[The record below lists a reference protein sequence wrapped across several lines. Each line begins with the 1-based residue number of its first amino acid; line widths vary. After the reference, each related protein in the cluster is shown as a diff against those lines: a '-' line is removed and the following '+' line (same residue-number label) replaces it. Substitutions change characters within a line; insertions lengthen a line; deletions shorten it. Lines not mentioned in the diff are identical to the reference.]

1 MVILVFIL
9 FSFLIFIVPNKL
21 KPYLNILQ
29 VVALAGWSTFFAI
42 QVLLSGVPYTE
53 ILPVTFWGHNIE
65 LIIDPWSAFFICVIN
80 FTVLTGSVFS
90 IEYMKMY
97 GHKPSTELS
106 IHYFSFIMLHLS
118 MILVTM
124 IHQGIAFLVV
134 WELMAVSS
142 FMLVIFENEKSSVL
156 RAGINYLIQMHIGA
170 LFLISAFILLHL
182 KTGSFDFEALK
193 VYFSQNIN
201 IPIFLLFF
209 VGFGIK
215 AGFMPFHTWLP
226 HAHPAAPTHVSA
238 VMSGVMIKLGIYGIL
253 RITMFL
259 QADLLWIGVV
269 VLLISLLSGVGGV
282 ACAIIQHDLKKLL
295 AYHSIENI
303 GIIGMGLGL
312 GIIGIALQLPLVAF
326 LGFSGCLLHVL
337 NHSLFKSLL
346 FYGSGVVYMKTHT
359 RNIEYF
365 GGLIKKIPITAIMFL
380 IASLAICG
388 LPPFNGFV
396 SEFLI
401 YNGIIDGLAGQ
412 EIWIKVLM
420 LISLIGLVAI
430 GGLAIFCFTKAFSV
444 VFLGNSR
451 KTDSSAITEAKWFTT
466 ASFVLIG
473 ICILFIGLFPQIAI
487 RPVSFVVNSQFI
499 NIMTSSVAYGNLPL
513 IQNVGIAGMVFIGII
528 LLIIVLRMIITRHAP
543 REYSDTWG
551 CAYDGQIV
559 NWQYTASSFAENF
572 SAIANPVLNQKT
584 NYRPI
589 DREDIFPKQRGF
601 ETESEDMV
609 EQKIYSKFI
618 RFVNWIFSK
627 IAIIQTGN
635 TQHYILYAFLM
646 IILLLI
652 LTVLT
657 II

>member
-1 MVILVFIL
+1 
-9 FSFLIFIVPNKL
+9 
-21 KPYLNILQ
+21 
-29 VVALAGWSTFFAI
+29 
-42 QVLLSGVPYTE
+42 
-53 ILPVTFWGHNIE
+53 
-65 LIIDPWSAFFICVIN
+65 
-80 FTVLTGSVFS
+80 
-90 IEYMKMY
+90 MKMY

-487 RPVSFVVNSQFI
+487 RPVSFVVNSQFT

-627 IAIIQTGN
+627 MAIIQTGN

>member
-1 MVILVFIL
+1 MVVLVLILL
-9 FSFLIFIVPNKL
+9 SFLIFVVPRNL
-21 KPYLNILQ
+21 KSFFNILPI
-29 VVALAGWSTFFAI
+29 VVLVAWSSFYSV
-42 QVLLSGVPYTE
+42 QVLLSGVSFSE
-53 ILPVTFWGHNIE
+53 ILPVVFWGHKIE
-65 LIIDPWSAFFICVIN
+65 LIIDPLSAFFICIIN
-80 FTVLTGSVFS
+80 FTVLTGSIFS

-97 GHKPSTELS
+97 GHKSSVELS
-106 IHYFSFIMLHLS
+106 IHYFSFFILHLS

-142 FMLVIFENEKSSVL
+142 FMLVIFENEKGSVL

-170 LFLISAFILLHL
+170 LFLISAFILLYL

-193 VYFSQNIN
+193 LYFSRNLN
-201 IPIFLLFF
+201 IPMFLLFL

-238 VMSGVMIKLGIYGIL
+238 VMSGVMIKLGIYGLL
-253 RITMFL
+253 RVFMFV
-259 QADLLWIGVV
+259 QSDILWIGVI

-282 ACAIIQHDLKKLL
+282 AFAIIQHDLKKLL

-303 GIIGMGLGL
+303 GIIGMGMGI
-312 GIIGIALQLPLVAF
+312 GIIGIALQFPMVAF
-326 LGFSGCLLHVL
+326 LGFAGCLLHVL

-359 RNIEYF
+359 RNIEYL
-365 GGLIKKIPITAIMFL
+365 GGLIKKMPITALLFL

-401 YNGIIDGLAGQ
+401 YNGIIEGLAGQ

-420 LISLIGLVAI
+420 LMSLTGLVLI

-451 KTDSSAITEAKWFTT
+451 KSDISGITEAKWYTT
-466 ASFVLIG
+466 APLI
-473 ICILFIGLFPQIAI
+473 IIALCIVFIGLFPQIAI
-487 RPVSFVVNSQFI
+487 RPVSFVVNSQFV
-499 NIMTSSVAYGNLPL
+499 NIMASSEVYNNMPL
-513 IQNVGIAGMVFIGII
+513 IQNVGIASMVLIGII
-528 LLIIVLRMIITRHAP
+528 LLILVLRMIITRNA
-543 REYSDTWG
+543 SKKSADTWG
-551 CAYDGQIV
+551 CAYNGRIV
-559 NWQYTASSFAENF
+559 NGQYTATSFAENF
-572 SAIANPVLNQKT
+572 STIAQPLLNIKT

-589 DREDIFPKQRGF
+589 DQEDIFPKQRGF
-601 ETESEDMV
+601 ETESEDVM
-609 EQKIYSKFI
+609 EQKVYSKFI
-618 RFVNWIFSK
+618 RFINRIFSK
-627 IAIIQTGN
+627 MAIIQTGN

-646 IILLLI
+646 IIVLLI
-652 LTVLT
+652 LTVLR